1 MAKGAATGA
10 NTLVVVLCDL
20 NVPGCK
26 GVDRLSGSGLWQ
38 EAVVKLAFGER
49 PSKVAMSHW
58 RNPPN
63 HPLYFPLPSAG

>member
-38 EAVVKLAFGER
+38 EAVVKHAFGDDPVR
-49 PSKVAMSHW
+49 L
-58 RNPPN
+58 R
-63 HPLYFPLPSAG
+63 